1 MFLIIKIFVILE
13 VQLLVEILIGV
24 ELKLVNIQEQEV
36 KVEIILELKYK

>member
-24 ELKLVNIQEQEV
+24 ELKVVNIQEQEV
-36 KVEIILELKYK
+36 KLEIFVELK